1 MNDGGSGTHF
11 GSRCRMLGRFANS
24 HTARPS
30 GAAAAAARRPVY
42 IPELK
47 VIFAVA
53 LGIKGFTSHAP

>member
-24 HTARPS
+24 HTDRPS
-30 GAAAAAARRPVY
+30 GAAARRPVY